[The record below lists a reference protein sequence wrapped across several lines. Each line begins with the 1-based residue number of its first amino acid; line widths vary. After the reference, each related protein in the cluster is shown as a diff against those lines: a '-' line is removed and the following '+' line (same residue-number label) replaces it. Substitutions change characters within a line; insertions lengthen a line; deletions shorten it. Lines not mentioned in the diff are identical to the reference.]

1 MSNVSLKWLVAGE
14 SVRGFTHINQHKPCQ
29 DAVYAE
35 QLGEGALIVAADGH
49 GSELCSYSDDG
60 SRIAVDVTSKHFKG
74 TLQQHKKNGDYR
86 R

>member
-35 QLGEGALIVAADGH
+35 QLGEEGH
-49 GSELCSYSDDG
+49 
-60 SRIAVDVTSKHFKG
+60 
-74 TLQQHKKNGDYR
+74 
-86 R
+86 